1 MKAFELELRHI
12 RYVVT
17 AARFGSFRKA
27 SSRLG
32 VRESTISRQVRNLED
47 GLGSSLFLR
56 KRSGV
61 SLTQAGSIFVEHA
74 QAALNEI
81 DRAVGDVG
89 TIGRGRSG
97 TVRVGLSS
105 PLATGFLGELLI
117 RFCQQHEAV
126 QLEFVEGT
134 HTQLFEDLERGN
146 LDIAFMAAPLDTGSL
161 ATKRLW
167 TEDVFVVLSEN
178 DALTKKSGIAWSDIR
193 LKQFLV
199 TEAAP
204 GRDIEAFVFRH
215 LSSIGYSPRIQRDRV
230 SSQTLMQLVAIGRG
244 ISIASQ
250 SVAETSFPGITYRK
264 LEGCALPFSAVW
276 STENDNP
283 PFRRLLSLTAGQA
296 ATA

>member
-1 MKAFELELRHI
+1 M
-12 RYVVT
+12 
-17 AARFGSFRKA
+17 
-27 SSRLG
+27 
-32 VRESTISRQVRNLED
+32 
-47 GLGSSLFLR
+47 
-56 KRSGV
+56 
-61 SLTQAGSIFVEHA
+61 
-74 QAALNEI
+74 
-81 DRAVGDVG
+81 
-89 TIGRGRSG
+89 
-97 TVRVGLSS
+97 
-105 PLATGFLGELLI
+105 
-117 RFCQQHEAV
+117 

-146 LDIAFMAAPLDTGSL
+146 LDIAFMAAPLDTGGL

-178 DALTKKSGIAWSDIR
+178 DALTKKSEIAWSDIR

-199 TEAAP
+199 TEATP
-204 GRDIEAFVFRH
+204 GREIEAFVFRH

-244 ISIASQ
+244 ISITSQ

-264 LEGCALPFSAVW
+264 LEGCAVPFSAVW

>member
-1 MKAFELELRHI
+1 M
-12 RYVVT
+12 
-17 AARFGSFRKA
+17 
-27 SSRLG
+27 
-32 VRESTISRQVRNLED
+32 
-47 GLGSSLFLR
+47 
-56 KRSGV
+56 
-61 SLTQAGSIFVEHA
+61 
-74 QAALNEI
+74 
-81 DRAVGDVG
+81 
-89 TIGRGRSG
+89 
-97 TVRVGLSS
+97 
-105 PLATGFLGELLI
+105 
-117 RFCQQHEAV
+117 
-126 QLEFVEGT
+126 
-134 HTQLFEDLERGN
+134 
-146 LDIAFMAAPLDTGSL
+146 
-161 ATKRLW
+161 
-167 TEDVFVVLSEN
+167 FVVLSEN
-178 DALTKKSGIAWSDIR
+178 DALTKKSEIAWSDIR

-199 TEAAP
+199 TEATP